1 MMIYTIK
8 TKNKLW
14 KVFWKKSLTK
24 SAPIKILVIYIVI
37 YNKDKVG
44 YTLKEKNLKKRKNI
58 SKMIIKITKNKTK
71 MNKIMISIIK
81 MTMTIEQLIF

>member
-1 MMIYTIK
+1 M
-8 TKNKLW
+8 
-14 KVFWKKSLTK
+14 
-24 SAPIKILVIYIVI
+24 

>member
-1 MMIYTIK
+1 M
-8 TKNKLW
+8 
-14 KVFWKKSLTK
+14 
-24 SAPIKILVIYIVI
+24 
-37 YNKDKVG
+37 
-44 YTLKEKNLKKRKNI
+44 LKEKNLKKRKNI